1 MTKTKNI
8 LSVIYGLFLLIF
20 GLNGFLNFFP
30 LPEMTEEAGTFAG
43 SLAQT
48 GYIFPIVGAFQ
59 VIVGILLIINK
70 YRPLALIVIFPIMLN
85 AFLLHLF
92 LDPAGIAGSLVAII
106 LNVFLF
112 IAHRESYK
120 NIFQMNSKL
129 ISSK

>member
-48 GYIFPIVGAFQ
+48 GYIFPIVGTLQ
-59 VIVGILLIINK
+59 VIVGILLTVNK
-70 YRPLALIVIFPIMLN
+70 FRPLALIVISPIMLN

-92 LDPAGIAGSLVAII
+92 LDPAGMAGSLVAII

-112 IAHRESYK
+112 LAHRESYK
-120 NIFQMNSKL
+120 NLFQMNPKL
-129 ISSK
+129 IS

>member
-8 LSVIYGLFLLIF
+8 LRPIYGIFLLTF
-20 GLNGFLNFFP
+20 GLNGFFNFFP
-30 LPEMTEEAGTFAG
+30 LPEMTEEAGTFMG

-48 GYIFPIVGAFQ
+48 GYILPIVGVLQ
-59 VIVGILLIINK
+59 VVVGLLLIVNK
-70 YRPLALIVIFPIMLN
+70 FTPLILIVIFPIMLN

-112 IAHRESYK
+112 IANKESYK
-120 NIFQMNSKL
+120 NVLQMNPKL
-129 ISSK
+129 V

>member
-8 LSVIYGLFLLIF
+8 LNVIYGLFLLIF

-48 GYIFPIVGAFQ
+48 GYIFPIVGALQ
-59 VIVGILLIINK
+59 VIVGILLTFNK
-70 YRPLALIVIFPIMLN
+70 FRPLALIVIFPIMLN

-112 IAHRESYK
+112 IAHSESYK
-120 NIFQMNSKL
+120 NLFQMNSKL
-129 ISSK
+129 IS

>member
-48 GYIFPIVGAFQ
+48 GYIFPIVGALQ
-59 VIVGILLIINK
+59 IIVGILLIVNK
-70 YRPLALIVIFPIMLN
+70 FSPLTLIVIFPIMLN

-92 LDPAGIAGSLVAII
+92 LDPAGMAGSLVAII

-120 NIFQMNSKL
+120 NLFQMNPKL
-129 ISSK
+129 I

>member
-48 GYIFPIVGAFQ
+48 GYIFPIVGASQ
-59 VIVGILLIINK
+59 VIVGILLTINK
-70 YRPLALIVIFPIMLN
+70 FRPLALIVIFPIMLN

-112 IAHRESYK
+112 IAYRESYK
-120 NIFQMNSKL
+120 NLFQMNPKL
-129 ISSK
+129 IS

>member
-8 LSVIYGLFLLIF
+8 LRPIYGIFLLTF
-20 GLNGFLNFFP
+20 GLNGFFNFFP
-30 LPEMTEEAGTFAG
+30 LPEMTEEAGTFMG

-48 GYIFPIVGAFQ
+48 GYILPIVGVLQ
-59 VIVGILLIINK
+59 VVVGLLLIVNK
-70 YRPLALIVIFPIMLN
+70 FTPLILIVIFPIMLN

-112 IAHRESYK
+112 IANKESYK
-120 NIFQMNSKL
+120 NVLQMNPKL
-129 ISSK
+129 I

>member
-30 LPEMTEEAGTFAG
+30 LPEMTEEAGKFAG

-48 GYIFPIVGAFQ
+48 GYIFPIVGALQ
-59 VIVGILLIINK
+59 IIVGILLIVNK
-70 YRPLALIVIFPIMLN
+70 FSPLTLIVIFPIMLN

-92 LDPAGIAGSLVAII
+92 LDPAGMAGSLVAII

-120 NIFQMNSKL
+120 NLFKMNPKL
-129 ISSK
+129 I

>member
-1 MTKTKNI
+1 MTNTKHI
-8 LSVIYGLFLLIF
+8 LRVIYGLFLLIF

-48 GYIFPIVGAFQ
+48 GYIFPIVGALQ
-59 VIVGILLIINK
+59 VIVGILLTINK
-70 YRPLALIVIFPIMLN
+70 FRPLALIVIFPIMLN

-112 IAHRESYK
+112 IVYRESYK
-120 NIFQMNSKL
+120 NLFQMNSKL
-129 ISSK
+129 IS

>member
-20 GLNGFLNFFP
+20 GLNGFLNFLP
-30 LPEMTEEAGTFAG
+30 LPEMTEEAGAFAG

-48 GYIFPIVGAFQ
+48 GYIFPIVGSLQ
-59 VIVGILLIINK
+59 IIVGILLTVNK
-70 YRPLALIVIFPIMLN
+70 FRPLALIVIFPIMLN

-92 LDPAGIAGSLVAII
+92 LDPAGVAGSLVAII

-112 IAHRESYK
+112 IAHKESYK
-120 NIFQMNSKL
+120 NLFQMNPKL
-129 ISSK
+129 IS

>member
-48 GYIFPIVGAFQ
+48 GYIFPIVGSLQ
-59 VIVGILLIINK
+59 IIVGILLTINK
-70 YRPLALIVIFPIMLN
+70 FRPLALIIIFPIMLN

-112 IAHRESYK
+112 IAHSESYK
-120 NIFQMNSKL
+120 NLFQMNSKL
-129 ISSK
+129 IS

>member
-8 LSVIYGLFLLIF
+8 LSIIYGLFLLTF

-43 SLAQT
+43 SLDQT
-48 GYIFPIVGAFQ
+48 GYIFPIVGALQ
-59 VIVGILLIINK
+59 VIVGILLIVNK
-70 YRPLALIVIFPIMLN
+70 FRPLILIVIFPIILN

-112 IAHRESYK
+112 IANKESYK
-120 NIFQMNSKL
+120 YVFQMNPKL
-129 ISSK
+129 N

>member
-20 GLNGFLNFFP
+20 GLNGFLHFFP

-48 GYIFPIVGAFQ
+48 GYIFPIVGALQ
-59 VIVGILLIINK
+59 VFVGILLIVNK
-70 YRPLALIVIFPIMLN
+70 FRPLALIVIFPIMLN

-92 LDPAGIAGSLVAII
+92 LDPAGIAGSFVAII

-112 IAHRESYK
+112 IAYRESYK
-120 NIFQMNSKL
+120 NLFRMNPKL
-129 ISSK
+129 PT

>member
-20 GLNGFLNFFP
+20 GLNGFLHFFP
-30 LPEMTEEAGTFAG
+30 LPEMTVEAGTFAG

-48 GYIFPIVGAFQ
+48 GYIFPIVGALQ
-59 VIVGILLIINK
+59 VIVGILLTINK
-70 YRPLALIVIFPIMLN
+70 FRPLALIVIFPIMLN

-112 IAHRESYK
+112 IAHKESYK
-120 NIFQMNSKL
+120 NLFRMNPKL
-129 ISSK
+129 IS

>member
-48 GYIFPIVGAFQ
+48 GYIFPIVGALQ
-59 VIVGILLIINK
+59 IIVGVLLIVNK
-70 YRPLALIVIFPIMLN
+70 FSPLTLIVIFPIMLN

-92 LDPAGIAGSLVAII
+92 LDPAGMAGSLVAII

-120 NIFQMNSKL
+120 NLFQMNPKL
-129 ISSK
+129 I

>member
-1 MTKTKNI
+1 MTNTKHI

-48 GYIFPIVGAFQ
+48 GYIFPIVGALQ
-59 VIVGILLIINK
+59 VIVGILLTINK
-70 YRPLALIVIFPIMLN
+70 FRPLALIVIFPIMLN

-112 IAHRESYK
+112 IVYRESYK
-120 NIFQMNSKL
+120 NLFQMNSKL
-129 ISSK
+129 IS

>member
-1 MTKTKNI
+1 MTKTKHI

-48 GYIFPIVGAFQ
+48 GYIFPIVGALQ
-59 VIVGILLIINK
+59 VIIGILLTINK
-70 YRPLALIVIFPIMLN
+70 FRPLALIVIFPIMLN

-112 IAHRESYK
+112 IAYRESYK
-120 NIFQMNSKL
+120 NLFQVNPKL
-129 ISSK
+129 IS

>member
-48 GYIFPIVGAFQ
+48 GYIFPIVGALQ
-59 VIVGILLIINK
+59 IIVGILLIVNK
-70 YRPLALIVIFPIMLN
+70 FRPLTLIVIFPIMLN

-106 LNVFLF
+106 LNVLLF

-120 NIFQMNSKL
+120 NLFQMNSKL
-129 ISSK
+129 IS

>member
-1 MTKTKNI
+1 MTKTKHI
-8 LSVIYGLFLLIF
+8 LSIIYGLFLLIF

-48 GYIFPIVGAFQ
+48 GYIFPIVGALQ
-59 VIVGILLIINK
+59 VIVGILLTINK
-70 YRPLALIVIFPIMLN
+70 FRPLALIVIFPIMLN

-112 IAHRESYK
+112 ITYKESYK
-120 NIFQMNSKL
+120 NLFQMNPKL
-129 ISSK
+129 IS